1 MWSPSPGIWYV
12 WYLFWY
18 IPWHNKKTP
27 TCCGREIDASCSHG
41 AVRGCKSSCKVC
53 WKVWCKKGRK
63 SCCKLCCGSTKHNH
77 NTDEENYNVD
87 SDNNHERRAGKLE
100 EADEDEEEHSI
111 ASSSNP
117 CCPNNG
123 RCSWRESFVAYWQQR
138 SLAHRGQ
145 SLPSPSPFQSN
156 RHESPQHHHDDLGE
170 TEGFNVHSQSNSTVK
185 SRFDIG
191 QEEQSRVN
199 TLPCDISIPHS
210 IDRRGG
216 AYEENASTINH
227 HNPRSNNLGSPQG
240 TFVWIF
246 DWEVACTFSVRTQ
259 RSYYF
264 LIEQY
269 ILNNT

>member
-41 AVRGCKSSCKVC
+41 AVRACKSSCKVC
-53 WKVWCKKGRK
+53 CKVWCKKGCK

-77 NTDEENYNVD
+77 NADEENYNVD

-100 EADEDEEEHSI
+100 EADEDEEEDDSI
-111 ASSSNP
+111 ASSSSSP
-117 CCPNNG
+117 SCGRCCPHG

-138 SLAHRGQ
+138 SSAHRQ

-170 TEGFNVHSQSNSTVK
+170 TEGFNVHPQSNSPVK
-185 SRFDIG
+185 SDRAPSRFDIR
-191 QEEQSRVN
+191 QEEQMRVN
-199 TLPCDISIPHS
+199 TVPYDISIPHT
-210 IDRRGG
+210 IDRRGDRRG
-216 AYEENASTINH
+216 EEYEENATTINH
-227 HNPRSNNLGSPQG
+227 HNPNTNNLESPQG
-240 TFVWIF
+240 TFV
-246 DWEVACTFSVRTQ
+246 
-259 RSYYF
+259 
-264 LIEQY
+264 
-269 ILNNT
+269 